1 MSIKAD
7 EINPLN
13 ISEFSENFI
22 SKADTFLY
30 GYANQE
36 FYVDNIGV
44 FKGGEINYIGVGVF
58 AGRYGF
64 SEATLNTLVGAWNVN
79 DVLAGKGSY
88 NLYQAQT
95 GGFGQDLVETITIL
109 SDDVNE

>member
-7 EINPLN
+7 GVNPIN

-44 FKGGEINYIGVGVF
+44 FKGG
-58 AGRYGF
+58 
-64 SEATLNTLVGAWNVN
+64 
-79 DVLAGKGSY
+79 
-88 NLYQAQT
+88 
-95 GGFGQDLVETITIL
+95 
-109 SDDVNE
+109 